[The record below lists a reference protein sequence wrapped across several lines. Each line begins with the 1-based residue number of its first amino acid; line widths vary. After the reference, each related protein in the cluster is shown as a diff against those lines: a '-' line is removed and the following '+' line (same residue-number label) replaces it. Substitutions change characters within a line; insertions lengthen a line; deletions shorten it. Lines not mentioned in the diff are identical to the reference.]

1 VLRTRYKEGWAEL
14 FLTVRSLPL
23 CNELLPAGQGMW
35 RLVGYIVVVVV
46 VVEGGTGGGILHEAK
61 CHIVLTPIARGSKLL
76 RVARYKVGRI
86 IS

>member
-1 VLRTRYKEGWAEL
+1 
-14 FLTVRSLPL
+14 
-23 CNELLPAGQGMW
+23 MW